1 MHIEWL
7 QVRNVRNLSNLR
19 LEPDPALNVVS
30 GPNGSGKT
38 ALLEA
43 VHILSRCRSFRTSGI
58 DRVIRYQQKE
68 LQVSAGLRLP
78 DQSTAVTGVARSRG
92 SIHIRYNKR
101 TIRKVSEQ
109 AAQVPV
115 ITITPDIH
123 GMVSGSPVF
132 RRRWLDWAMFH
143 VKPAYI
149 ETWRDYHKA
158 LKNRNSLL
166 RRRVIDQLETWE
178 QAMWLSARTINA
190 QRNAF
195 LAELSAEMANIS
207 QRLEIPQTELVYEC
221 GWRSGVD
228 LDRFLEEH
236 RQGDLERGI
245 TRHGIHRSDIVIRQ
259 GGRDIG
265 HFYSRGQTKLCIIAL
280 SLAQDRVF
288 RLRTGRSPIIL
299 VDDLQA
305 ELDLTSQRQ
314 VLEVL
319 AGQGVQVFITTT
331 GKMPSH
337 RQTPTRM
344 FHVEQGSLS
353 QVSAAAATKAAKCI

>member
-7 QVRNVRNLSNLR
+7 QVINVRNLSNLR
-19 LEPDPALNVVS
+19 LEPDPSLNIIT

-43 VHILSRCRSFRTSGI
+43 VHILSRCRSFRASAI
-58 DRVIRYQQKE
+58 NNVIRHQQKE

-78 DQSTAVTGVARSRG
+78 DQSTVVTGVERSRG
-92 SIHIRYNKR
+92 TINIRYNNR

-109 AAQVPV
+109 ATQVPV
-115 ITITPDIH
+115 ITITPDSH

-143 VKPAYI
+143 VKPSYI

-166 RRRVIDQLETWE
+166 RKNDVEQLEIWE
-178 QAMWLSARTINA
+178 QAMWLSARIINA
-190 QRNAF
+190 QRREF
-195 LAELSAEMANIS
+195 IAEISDEMADTT
-207 QRLEIPQTELVYEC
+207 QHLKIPQVELVYEQ
-221 GWRSGVD
+221 GWQSGVD
-228 LDRFLEEH
+228 LDRFLAQH
-236 RQGDLERGI
+236 RKADLDRGI

-259 GGRDIG
+259 DERDIG
-265 HFYSRGQTKLCIIAL
+265 HFYSRGQIKLCIIAL

-288 RLRTGRSPIIL
+288 RHRTGHSPIIL

-305 ELDLTSQRQ
+305 ELDVTGQHH
-314 VLEVL
+314 VVEVL
-319 AGQGVQVFITTT
+319 ARQGVQVFITTT
-331 GKMPSH
+331 GKIPSNK
-337 RQTPTRM
+337 QTRSRM
-344 FHVEQGSLS
+344 FHVKQGCL
-353 QVSAAAATKAAKCI
+353 V